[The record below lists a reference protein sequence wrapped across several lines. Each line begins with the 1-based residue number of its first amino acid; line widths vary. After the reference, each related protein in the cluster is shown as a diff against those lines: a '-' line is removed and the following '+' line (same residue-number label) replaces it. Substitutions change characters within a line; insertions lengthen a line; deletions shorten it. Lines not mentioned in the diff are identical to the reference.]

1 MTKPKTKIMGRP
13 RIEIDFEQFEKLCNY
28 QATIG
33 EIASWFDMS
42 VDTLE
47 ERIREKFGCTFSAY
61 TQRHKDM
68 GKISVRRKQFS
79 EAMKGN
85 TTMLIH
91 LGKNYL
97 EQFDRNKIE
106 SDNTNKN
113 VEVSYEDYIKT
124 LGDN

>member
-1 MTKPKTKIMGRP
+1 
-13 RIEIDFEQFEKLCNY
+13 
-28 QATIG
+28 
-33 EIASWFDMS
+33 
-42 VDTLE
+42 
-47 ERIREKFGCTFSAY
+47 
-61 TQRHKDM
+61 
-68 GKISVRRKQFS
+68 
-79 EAMKGN
+79 MKGN

>member
-47 ERIREKFGCTFSAY
+47 ERIRRSLDALFRLIHRDIRTWEKYQLEESSF
-61 TQRHKDM
+61 
-68 GKISVRRKQFS
+68 RKQ
-79 EAMKGN
+79 
-85 TTMLIH
+85 
-91 LGKNYL
+91 
-97 EQFDRNKIE
+97 
-106 SDNTNKN
+106 
-113 VEVSYEDYIKT
+113 
-124 LGDN
+124 